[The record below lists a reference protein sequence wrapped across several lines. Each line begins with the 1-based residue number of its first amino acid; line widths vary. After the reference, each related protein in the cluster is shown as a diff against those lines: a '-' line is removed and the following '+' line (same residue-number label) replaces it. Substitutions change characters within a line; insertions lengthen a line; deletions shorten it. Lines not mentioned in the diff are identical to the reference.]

1 MARRNSR
8 LPNNLRVRQLKYHI
22 IEEGWQVD
30 HYVVEASS
38 EKEAINKVSL
48 APELGLEPEISDF
61 VNTEISAGCNHEDC
75 DFLK

>member
-1 MARRNSR
+1 
-8 LPNNLRVRQLKYHI
+8 
-22 IEEGWQVD
+22 
-30 HYVVEASS
+30 VVEASS